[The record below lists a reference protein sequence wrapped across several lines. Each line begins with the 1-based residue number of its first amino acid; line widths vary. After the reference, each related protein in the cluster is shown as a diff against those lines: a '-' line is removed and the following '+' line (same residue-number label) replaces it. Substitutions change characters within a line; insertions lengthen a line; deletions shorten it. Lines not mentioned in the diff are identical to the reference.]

1 MKLKYLLR
9 GIGIGAVL
17 AAAIMYFV
25 YGKAN
30 NVLSDDEIR
39 ARARELGMMT
49 VGEFQ
54 DKELS
59 SLKDKMSE
67 KSEIKP
73 DEKTGD
79 KIEEETGK
87 KTDIKDKTSSTT
99 SKLSNTPSKENGD
112 TGLSTETGDKANKTS
127 DAKGNSTGT
136 SENRK
141 TEGKAA
147 KAGDTKDGNSTDN
160 KAKTGDTK
168 NEEAK
173 SGNTEGKKIVTKS
186 QMKPAKEINNAKA
199 ISGKVS
205 FSVAAGMSSEK
216 VSASLKALGLIDD
229 SAKFNK
235 YLVNNGYASKI
246 RIGTFEFQR
255 GQSYAEI
262 AAKLVK

>member
-25 YGKAN
+25 YGKAD

-39 ARARELGMMT
+39 ARARELGMMR

-54 DKELS
+54 YKELS
-59 SLKDKMSE
+59 CLKDMMSE

-79 KIEEETGK
+79 KIEETGK

-127 DAKGNSTGT
+127 DAKGNSAGT

>member
-25 YGKAN
+25 YGKAD

-79 KIEEETGK
+79 KIEETGK

-99 SKLSNTPSKENGD
+99 SKLSNAPSKENGD

-127 DAKGNSTGT
+127 DAKGNSAGT

>member
-99 SKLSNTPSKENGD
+99 SKLSNTPSKENG
-112 TGLSTETGDKANKTS
+112 ETS
-127 DAKGNSTGT
+127 DAKGNSAGT

-160 KAKTGDTK
+160 KAKTRDTK
-168 NEEAK
+168 DEEAK

>member
-1 MKLKYLLR
+1 MR

-25 YGKAN
+25 YGKAD

-79 KIEEETGK
+79 KIEETGK

-99 SKLSNTPSKENGD
+99 SKLSNAPSKENGD

-127 DAKGNSTGT
+127 DAKGNSAGT

>member
-25 YGKAN
+25 YGKAD

-79 KIEEETGK
+79 KIEETGK

-99 SKLSNTPSKENGD
+99 SKLSNAPSKENGD

-127 DAKGNSTGT
+127 DAKGNSAGT

-147 KAGDTKDGNSTDN
+147 KAGDTKDG
-160 KAKTGDTK
+160 

>member
-25 YGKAN
+25 YGKAD

-39 ARARELGMMT
+39 ARAREFGMMT

-79 KIEEETGK
+79 KIEETGK

-99 SKLSNTPSKENGD
+99 SKLSNAPSKENGD

-127 DAKGNSTGT
+127 DAKGNSAGT

>member
-79 KIEEETGK
+79 NKDQAY

-127 DAKGNSTGT
+127 DAKGNSAGT

-141 TEGKAA
+141 TEGKAT

-160 KAKTGDTK
+160 KAKTRDTK